1 MFESLESF
9 VFIIFSS
16 LTIVACLVVVTT
28 NNILYALTALASAM
42 IFISVFFFILGAEFL
57 GVVQIAVYTGAVI
70 VMYAFALMFID
81 ASQSVKE
88 NKKGNVF
95 IAFCCVIFAAI
106 LTCAAA
112 SLEPRFVMQAENAA
126 LNDLEAGTNTFK
138 VGVELF
144 KNNFVAFEAA
154 GVLLLVAL
162 IGGVALG
169 VRAKKEKE

>member
-88 NKKGNVF
+88 NKKGNIF

-106 LTCAAA
+106 LTCVAA
-112 SLEPRFVMQAENAA
+112 SLEPRFIIENTT
-126 LNDLEAGTNTFK
+126 NDIEAGTNTFK